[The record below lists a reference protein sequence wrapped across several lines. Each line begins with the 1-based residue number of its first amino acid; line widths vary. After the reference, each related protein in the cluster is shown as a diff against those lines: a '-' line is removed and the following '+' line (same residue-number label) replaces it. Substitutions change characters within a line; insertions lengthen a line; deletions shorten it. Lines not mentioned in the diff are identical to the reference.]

1 MPTIKISEL
10 EELTTQPADDDALV
24 VVDASTNE
32 TKKISSA
39 DFFQSPTIPDLTVT
53 TAATF
58 LGATIANGGT
68 VTTTDINGGT
78 IDGTIIGGSS
88 SAAGTFTDLTATGTT
103 TLTDATLTT
112 ADINAGTIDN
122 AIIGG
127 ATAAAGT
134 FTDLTATTITFN
146 GTAVTSSAAEL
157 NILDGATVT
166 TADVN
171 QLNNVFIETT
181 DAGGGSGTGRI
192 GIGNTDVSLGGN
204 GVVALGDQA
213 LSGISTSSAW
223 GNIGI
228 GYKAGQGIT
237 TGDSNI
243 CIGHEAASVYTSGGG
258 TPAPEIRTGYNN
270 IIIGFTA
277 FPSAND
283 VDDEITLGN
292 AFHTNLRCNDTS
304 ISSLS
309 DARDKTDIVDSTYG
323 VEWLKG
329 VKVRKYKWQSREG
342 NGKDGLTRLGFIAQ
356 ELQEACG
363 DCNAILDI
371 VQESNPDKLEVK
383 MGNLVPVLT
392 KAIQELTARIE
403 DLEAQING

>member
-1 MPTIKISEL
+1 MPTTKISEL
-10 EELTTQPADDDALV
+10 EELSTAPADNDIMV

-32 TKKISSA
+32 TKKQEVSN
-39 DFFQSPTIPDLTVT
+39 FLQSPTIPNLTVT

-58 LGATIANGGT
+58 FGATIANGGS

-78 IDGTIIGGSS
+78 IDNTIIGGSS
-88 SAAGTFTDLTATGTT
+88 SAAGTFTDLNATGTT

-112 ADINAGTIDN
+112 ADVNAGTIDN
-122 AIIGG
+122 TIIGG
-127 ATAAAGT
+127 STAAAGT

-146 GTAVTSSAAEL
+146 GTAVTSTAVEL

-166 TADVN
+166 TAEIN
-171 QLNNVFIETT
+171 QLNNVSIDTT
-181 DAGGGSGTGRI
+181 AVGGGDGTGRI
-192 GIGNTDVSLGGN
+192 AIGNTDVSLGGN
-204 GVVALGDQA
+204 GVVAIGDDA

-223 GNIGI
+223 GNVGI
-228 GYKAGQGIT
+228 GYGAGESVT

-243 CIGHEAASVYTSGGG
+243 CIGHLAGGTYTVGGGG
-258 TPAPEIRTGYNN
+258 TVAQIGTGFNN
-270 IIIGFTA
+270 IMLGFKCSPSTA
-277 FPSAND
+277 NAT
-283 VDDEITLGN
+283 DEITLGN
-292 AFHTNLRCNDTS
+292 AFHSNLRCNDTS
-304 ISSLS
+304 ISTLS

-371 VQESNPDKLEVK
+371 VQQNNPDKLEVK
-383 MGNLVPVLT
+383 MGNLVPILT